1 MLLKDRGNIAV
12 VTGLGSATYDVA
24 AAGDH
29 ARNYYLWGAMG
40 SSVTVGLGLALARS
54 DLDVV
59 VVTGD
64 GEMLMGLGALAT
76 IGVKQPENLTIV
88 VLDNGY
94 YGETGMQVSHAG
106 AGCDMTGVAK
116 ACGLAQAITI
126 ATKDELN
133 AAVPLLRQRGSTRFL
148 RLLIKADEP
157 PRVMPSRDG
166 VEIKLR
172 FQNAIGAQTA

>member
-1 MLLKDRGNIAV
+1 M
-12 VTGLGSATYDVA
+12 
-24 AAGDH
+24 
-29 ARNYYLWGAMG
+29 
-40 SSVTVGLGLALARS
+40 
-54 DLDVV
+54 
-59 VVTGD
+59 TGD

-106 AGCDMTGVAK
+106 AGCDMTSVAK
-116 ACGLAQAITI
+116 ACGLAQAITVS
-126 ATKDELN
+126 TKDQLD
-133 AAVPLLRQRGSTRFL
+133 ATVPLLRQRGSTRFL
-148 RLLIKADEP
+148 RLLIAADEP

-172 FQNAIGAQTA
+172 FQNAIGAHVA